1 MFPSSKRKRH
11 IKEFYCSAAH
21 MRPRPAHKPRAMT
34 LRADLAVRAAA
45 DLAVHNKTPLFPQ
58 FVSEAFLKMMPPD
71 VGFVFQLS
79 IALQNCWLS
88 QPHCP
93 RLHDLKKTLATLGT
107 RLFLLYVGSAGASR
121 SSSCKH
127 VRDCHRT
134 YVPYSLITSYKPG
147 SNPH

>member
-1 MFPSSKRKRH
+1 MLRTCDHGLLTGRAPY
-11 IKEFYCSAAH
+11 IAC
-21 MRPRPAHKPRAMT
+21 RPCGPP
-34 LRADLAVRAAA
+34 ADLAVRPAA
-45 DLAVHNKTPLFPQ
+45 DFAVHDKTPLFPQ
-58 FVSEAFLKMMPPD
+58 FVSNAFLKMMPPD

-134 YVPYSLITSYKPG
+134 YVHVPYSLTISDSDKPE